1 MFGAKISNVVK
12 KYVRVDVQ
20 KAKITCR
27 GAVTNRTSKINRKY
41 IVNLINFN
49 IPADKR
55 SLSETL
61 VEFFVT

>member
-27 GAVTNRTSKINRKY
+27 GVDNEQNVENKSQVHSK
-41 IVNLINFN
+41 FN
-49 IPADKR
+49 
-55 SLSETL
+55 
-61 VEFFVT
+61 